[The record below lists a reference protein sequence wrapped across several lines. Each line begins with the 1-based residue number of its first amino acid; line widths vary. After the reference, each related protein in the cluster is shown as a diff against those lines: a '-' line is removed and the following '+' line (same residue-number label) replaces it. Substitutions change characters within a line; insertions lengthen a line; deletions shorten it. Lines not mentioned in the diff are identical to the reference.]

1 MVALGRWSSYTV
13 TVVWEF
19 AWADSASVILYEWMS
34 YRGGCLNRFYCSCI
48 LGLGNSCAD
57 FTSCVPRCPSVRTC
71 IMWKQVNRFLS
82 YMAFWFTW
90 LVSLCWGVFTGGH
103 FWIGKVPCWLFLFCS
118 FRTFSSSL
126 LHVIIAHNHLPFFKI
141 FSNFAHFC
149 PNFQIFCPF
158 LTFFCPFLSFFWK
171 LACMP
176 LLSRKGPVID
186 TILDNFLCNHTSFSE
201 CAQLVLF
208 CH

>member
-1 MVALGRWSSYTV
+1 MLPYVSFPFLQWVKFCGGFYRLFFFSFGRQKKWLLVALGRWSSYTV

-57 FTSCVPRCPSVRTC
+57 FTGCVSSCPSVRTC

-90 LVSLCWGVFTGGH
+90 LVSLCWGVFTGGY
-103 FWIGKVPCWLFLFCS
+103 FWIG
-118 FRTFSSSL
+118 
-126 LHVIIAHNHLPFFKI
+126 
-141 FSNFAHFC
+141 
-149 PNFQIFCPF
+149 
-158 LTFFCPFLSFFWK
+158 
-171 LACMP
+171 
-176 LLSRKGPVID
+176 
-186 TILDNFLCNHTSFSE
+186 
-201 CAQLVLF
+201 
-208 CH
+208 